1 VTPGK
6 LLIITAP
13 SGAGKTTIV
22 RHLLQQFP
30 QLEFSVSATTRPKR
44 EYEEDGKDYFF
55 LSEAAFREKVAAG
68 DFAEWEEVYAGRMY
82 GTLRSEME
90 RIWDKGHCIVFDIDV
105 LGAMNLQRQFPKTSM
120 SLFIAPPSIEALRQ
134 RLEARGTETTAS
146 LETRLERAEMEMA
159 QSGGFH
165 HVLVNDQLEQACNTA
180 GELVGKFLAD
190 EL

>member
-1 VTPGK
+1 MTPGK

-105 LGAMNLQRQFPKTSM
+105 LGDRKS
-120 SLFIAPPSIEALRQ
+120 
-134 RLEARGTETTAS
+134 
-146 LETRLERAEMEMA
+146 
-159 QSGGFH
+159 
-165 HVLVNDQLEQACNTA
+165 VV
-180 GELVGKFLAD
+180 
-190 EL
+190 